1 MLIRPIEKLSEMI
14 EVEELQKEIWGVDDR
29 EILPALAMI
38 PVTKIG
44 GLLLGAFDNDQ
55 MVGFVFAF
63 SGFESGRRILHSDML
78 AVKREYRSQQIG
90 YRLKLA
96 QRTHALEQGIDTITW
111 TFDPL
116 QSLNA
121 HLNFG
126 KLGVICDRYYQDFY
140 GETSS
145 FLHSTG
151 TDRMWVTWHLNTEGV
166 NERIHGE
173 TQHDASSVEAQTIV
187 TINEKQ
193 EPVEHEAN
201 SSTQRCVE
209 IPFDINALVRND
221 PELGLRWRVA
231 TRNAFSSAL
240 EEGFIVE
247 DFYLVKRDPIRFG
260 RYLLIKRSSQ

>member
-1 MLIRPIEKLSEMI
+1 MLIRNIKSLSEMI

-55 MVGFVFAF
+55 MIGFAF
-63 SGFESGRRILHSDML
+63 AFPGFESGRRTLHSDML
-78 AVKREYRSQQIG
+78 AVKREFRSQGVGQQ
-90 YRLKLA
+90 LKLA
-96 QRTHALEQGIDTITW
+96 QRSHALEQGIDTITW

-151 TDRMWVTWHLNTEGV
+151 TDRMWVTWQLNSESV
-166 NERIHGE
+166 NERIHGV
-173 TQHDASSVEAQTIV
+173 TRHDSSPVDAQTIV
-187 TINEKQ
+187 SINEKQ
-193 EPVEHEAN
+193 EPLEREAG
-201 SSTQRCVE
+201 SFTQRCVD
-209 IPFDINALVRND
+209 IPLDINDLITNE

-231 TRNAFSSAL
+231 TRNAFTTAL

-247 DFYLVKRDPIRFG
+247 DFYLVKCDPISCG
-260 RYLLIKRSSQ
+260 RYLLTKPLSP